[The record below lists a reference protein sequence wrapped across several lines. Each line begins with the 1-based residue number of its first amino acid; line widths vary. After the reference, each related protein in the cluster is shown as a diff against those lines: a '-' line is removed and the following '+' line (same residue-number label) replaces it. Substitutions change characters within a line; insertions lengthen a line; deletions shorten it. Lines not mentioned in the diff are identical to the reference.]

1 MDLKTA
7 ASLEGDA
14 SAPSENMTI
23 TSTWSGDENEEDDG
37 SYYSDDESYYDS
49 EASDDEDYQAN
60 KRLSYSK
67 DLLKPTR
74 EGSLIQ
80 AGVFDPKQ
88 RTSKHNNPQH
98 TPAYVH
104 KQLKATSYGADV
116 KKGADVPRD
125 HVPQPVDP
133 NAKLGDVYKRQSHK
147 FKSTGYAD
155 QLKQGADVPRDHIVQ
170 PVDPNAKLGQ
180 VYASASTNLKKAT
193 GAAVANRILNSKK
206 SDSHAK
212 LLPAVSLQKTAPIE
226 KPTIKSNA
234 LPKVALQ
241 KTAPISKPAIPHNAL
256 PKVALQKVDP
266 PVEHNKPASS
276 FELPPEFSIA
286 QQNLKRRTERP
297 WYSQGVEAGAPSKKW
312 FFQRGEWS
320 DETAAAANERS
331 ANTTSSSFA
340 NRQSMSSWWF
350 GNEKTDHK
358 TAKNNNKPSTT
369 TFFRG
374 SNSTVTTTKA
384 KPANYHVANF
394 YNKDGISTAPK
405 TKSSKSPKASLK
417 PFDKNY
423 YENIQRRRKGL
434 PPIQQQHQTS
444 RIKIWLW
451 RSFVGLLVAM
461 TMTLLVVSQNDQA
474 LSLYQKHVQP
484 MATVAYEQHVEPLYK
499 AHVQPTVAMA
509 AHRLQPMVAVAVE
522 RTCTLV
528 EDLEWSTASQEELQY
543 HQACLRWVQEHAMSA
558 CSAMREIA
566 VGGTFSTPPEVPKQH
581 REARTTPMKQNPDKT
596 IPGERPV
603 EKETHTYDEE
613 KVCQCQQQ
621 EQQGPKLFRPVLGLL
636 NKKKKQDDNCCL

>member
-1 MDLKTA
+1 MDLKAA
-7 ASLEGDA
+7 ASLEGDT

-23 TSTWSGDENEEDDG
+23 TSTWSGDENEDG
-37 SYYSDDESYYDS
+37 SYYSDDDSDYDS
-49 EASDDEDYQAN
+49 EASDGEDEGENYQAN
-60 KRLSYSK
+60 SSKRLSSLK

-80 AGVFDPKQ
+80 AGVFNPKQ

-104 KQLKATSYGADV
+104 KQLKTTSYGANV

-206 SDSHAK
+206 SKSHSGNTK
-212 LLPAVSLQKTAPIE
+212 LLPTVSLQKTAPIE
-226 KPTIKSNA
+226 KPIIKSNA

-241 KTAPISKPAIPHNAL
+241 KTVPLPKPAIPPRAL
-256 PKVALQKVDP
+256 PQVALQKVDP
-266 PVEHNKPASS
+266 PLKDNKPAA
-276 FELPPEFSIA
+276 FELPEEFSVA

-297 WYSQGVEAGAPSKKW
+297 WYSRGVEAGAPSKKW

-320 DETAAAANERS
+320 DETANNNSHGAA
-331 ANTTSSSFA
+331 TSSSSA
-340 NRQSMSSWWF
+340 NHQSMSSWWF
-350 GNEKTDHK
+350 GTDK
-358 TAKNNNKPSTT
+358 AAPDTNKQPTT

-374 SNSTVTTTKA
+374 SNSTVTTSKA
-384 KPANYHVANF
+384 KPVNFHVANF
-394 YNKDGISTAPK
+394 YNNDTTVS
-405 TKSSKSPKASLK
+405 KSKKSNKSPKASLK

-434 PPIQQQHQTS
+434 PPIQPQSPTS
-444 RIKIWLW
+444 WWW
-451 RSFVGLLVAM
+451 RFFVVLMLAA
-461 TMTLLVVSQNDQA
+461 TLLAAASQNEQA
-474 LSLYQKHVQP
+474 QSLYQEHIEP
-484 MATVAYEQHVEPLYK
+484 VAVVVYEQHVAPLYR
-499 AHVQPTVAMA
+499 AHVQPVVAVA
-509 AHRLQPMVAVAVE
+509 AERMQPLVAVAVE
-522 RTCTLV
+522 RTCTFV
-528 EDLEWSTASQEELQY
+528 DDFEVSTISSEEPNY
-543 HQACLRWVQEHAMSA
+543 HQVWLRWVQGHAVSA
-558 CSAMREIA
+558 CSAMRGA
-566 VGGTFSTPPEVPKQH
+566 VGGTVPAPLEVPKQH
-581 REARTTPMKQNPDKT
+581 RHTAMKQSPVKSS
-596 IPGERPV
+596 PVERPV
-603 EKETHTYDEE
+603 QKESLIKNEA
-613 KVCQCQQQ
+613 CQCQ
-621 EQQGPKLFRPVLGLL
+621 QQGPKLFRSVLGIL
-636 NKKKKQDDNCCL
+636 NKKKQQDDSCCL